1 MKELLFIWLVLSIVY
16 ILYIVSR
23 IILYLIFKSEIYTFL
38 EYVFWEEDYQ
48 EIHSLLFIIF
58 LVIQGLALSVILS
71 NVIISLFG
79 IKF

>member
-1 MKELLFIWLVLSIVY
+1 MKELLFIWLVLSILY

-23 IILYLIFKSEIYTFL
+23 IISYLIFKSEIYTFL

-71 NVIISLFG
+71 NAIISLLG

>member
-16 ILYIVSR
+16 ILYIVLR

-38 EYVFWEEDYQ
+38 EYVFWEENYQ

-71 NVIISLFG
+71 NVIISLLG

>member
-1 MKELLFIWLVLSIVY
+1 MKELLFIWLVLSILY

-58 LVIQGLALSVILS
+58 LVIQGLALSIILS
-71 NVIISLFG
+71 NVIISLLG

>member
-1 MKELLFIWLVLSIVY
+1 MKELLFIWLVLSILY

-23 IILYLIFKSEIYTFL
+23 IISYLIFKSEIYTFL

-58 LVIQGLALSVILS
+58 LVIQGLALSIILS
-71 NVIISLFG
+71 NVIISLLG

>member
-1 MKELLFIWLVLSIVY
+1 MKELLFIWLVLSILY

-23 IILYLIFKSEIYTFL
+23 IISYLIFKSEIYTFL
-38 EYVFWEEDYQ
+38 EYVFLEENYQ

-71 NVIISLFG
+71 NVIISLLG

>member
-16 ILYIVSR
+16 ILYIVLR

-48 EIHSLLFIIF
+48 EIHSFLFIIF
-58 LVIQGLALSVILS
+58 LVIQGLAISVILS
-71 NVIISLFG
+71 DVIIYLLG

>member
-1 MKELLFIWLVLSIVY
+1 MKELLFIWLVLSILY

-23 IILYLIFKSEIYTFL
+23 IISYLIFKSEIYTFL
-38 EYVFWEEDYQ
+38 EYVFCEEDYQ

-58 LVIQGLALSVILS
+58 LVIQGLALSAILS
-71 NVIISLFG
+71 NVIISLLG

>member
-1 MKELLFIWLVLSIVY
+1 MKELLFIWLVLSIIY
-16 ILYIVSR
+16 ILYIVLR

-58 LVIQGLALSVILS
+58 LVIQGLALSIILS
-71 NVIISLFG
+71 NVIISLLG